1 VIFIQTTGLI
11 RYVQATLARDTIGD
25 MTEVTE
31 IPNAITLG
39 ADNLAS
45 ELLPLVYDLLRKLAA
60 ARLAHED
67 KEQ

>member
-1 VIFIQTTGLI
+1 MIFIQTTGLI